1 MLTCISSISAA
12 RHMAEDD
19 ADEMASWNTCT
30 EDGPFTSTAAAAAES
45 GRSSGCLASKLL
57 KSMLR
62 RSRNTSLMMTR
73 APYREPSELSRR
85 LSPPAATPSLRRAE
99 ATTTSSPTSA
109 ARRTNATKI
118 TAESAVEI
126 FKAGGLGAKRSGV
139 SKVLAE
145 RYGITMKAVRD
156 IWNLRTWTQVTMPLR
171 SSEGPTMTI
180 PGDEMHE
187 GMADATAAASASC
200 TSSALGHHALCYEAE
215 RVAGRSSVTGLG
227 QQTFDKK
234 TQSLSVLSVGS
245 ASSPTERTESDC
257 FDFNT
262 DFEAV
267 SSLIRSVPDNPCAYW
282 STGSVMEPEAYAA
295 HALDCV
301 APAAP
306 VAESVSEPGAYV
318 CKWPCLLCICH
329 RIRLWGAYHRMVS
342 LVREMVTPRWQQS
355 DPRLTPKV
363 LPSRPTR

>member
-1 MLTCISSISAA
+1 
-12 RHMAEDD
+12 MADDD
-19 ADEMASWNTCT
+19 ADEMASWSTCT
-30 EDGPFTSTAAAAAES
+30 EDGPFTSTAAAAAE
-45 GRSSGCLASKLL
+45 
-57 KSMLR
+57 
-62 RSRNTSLMMTR
+62 
-73 APYREPSELSRR
+73 
-85 LSPPAATPSLRRAE
+85 

-109 ARRTNATKI
+109 ARHNATKI
-118 TAESAVEI
+118 TAEIAVEI
-126 FKAGGLGAKRSGV
+126 FKAGGPGAKRSGV

-156 IWNLRTWTQVTMPLR
+156 IWNLRTWTRVTMPLW
-171 SSEGPTMTI
+171 SSEGPTMTT

-257 FDFNT
+257 FEKFDFNI

-267 SSLIRSVPDNPCAYW
+267 SGLIRSVPDNPCADW
-282 STGSVMEPEAYAA
+282 STGSVMEPVAYAA

-301 APAAP
+301 APAAT
-306 VAESVSEPGAYV
+306 VASRSQGAASARLETATEAGQADLARGDADGAFIDG
-318 CKWPCLLCICH
+318 WAIP
-329 RIRLWGAYHRMVS
+329 RIQW
-342 LVREMVTPRWQQS
+342 
-355 DPRLTPKV
+355 LTPPYCV
-363 LPSRPTR
+363 DHSHHAVAGLWPTQG